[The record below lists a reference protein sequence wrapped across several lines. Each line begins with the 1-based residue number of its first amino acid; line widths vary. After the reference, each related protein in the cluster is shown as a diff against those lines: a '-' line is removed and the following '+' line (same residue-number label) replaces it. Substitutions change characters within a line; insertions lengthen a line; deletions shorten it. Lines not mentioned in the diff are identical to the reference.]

1 MLYNPSIFLD
11 RQDAGKKLA
20 AKLKDT
26 KLKNPVVFAIPN
38 GGLPVGAEIAK
49 TLKCPLD
56 ILIVRK
62 IQIPENPEAGFGAVT
77 TDGTIVLN
85 PQITPFLGLIKKE
98 IKKLAQEAFKEIKR
112 REKVFKFKKRP
123 LSFTRKTIVL
133 TDDGLAS
140 GYTMLAA
147 IKSLRR
153 LKPKKIIV
161 AVPTAS
167 GSAIKVVRRL
177 ADKLITLYQ
186 HPIKLPF
193 AVASSYCHWHDLT
206 DQEVLKY
213 LKKNV

>member
-1 MLYNPSIFLD
+1 MLYNPPIFSN

-20 AKLKDT
+20 AKL
-26 KLKNPVVFAIPN
+26 LNFNFKNPTVFAIPN
-38 GGLPVGAEIAK
+38 GGVPVGIRLSQ
-49 TLKCPLD
+49 TLSCPLE

-77 TDGTIVLN
+77 TDGTVVLN
-85 PQITPFLGLIKKE
+85 PEIAPFLGLSKRE
-98 IKKLAQEAFKEIKR
+98 INTLTQDTINEIKR
-112 REKVFKFKKRP
+112 REKVFKVKKKP
-123 LSFTRKTIVL
+123 AALKGKTVIL

-147 IKSLRR
+147 IKSVRK

-167 GSAIKVVRRL
+167 GSAVKAVTLKV
-177 ADKLITLYQ
+177 DKLITLYK

-193 AVASSYCHWHDLT
+193 AVANSYQRWHDLT
-206 DQEVLKY
+206 DKEVLKY
-213 LKKNV
+213 LRHV